1 MLADLVAEQ
10 ITESIE
16 LICFESS
23 NIFFSF
29 DIYKDEIF
37 LQRMNTAKQ
46 LDLK

>member
-23 NIFFSF
+23 NFFSF